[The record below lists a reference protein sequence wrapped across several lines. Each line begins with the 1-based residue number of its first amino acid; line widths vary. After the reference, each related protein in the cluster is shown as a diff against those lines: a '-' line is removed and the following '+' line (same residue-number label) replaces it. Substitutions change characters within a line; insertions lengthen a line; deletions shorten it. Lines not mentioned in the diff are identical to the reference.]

1 MFGSQRKNE
10 SMSNPSE
17 AVKKFGESVERRYLQ
32 SFRIA
37 AFDRQMCVLLLDLLR
52 FHLPDIPA
60 IFPDST
66 V

>member
-1 MFGSQRKNE
+1 MCGSQRKNE

-37 AFDRQMCVLLLDLLR
+37 AFDRYRSQGSASER
-52 FHLPDIPA
+52 E
-60 IFPDST
+60 
-66 V
+66 